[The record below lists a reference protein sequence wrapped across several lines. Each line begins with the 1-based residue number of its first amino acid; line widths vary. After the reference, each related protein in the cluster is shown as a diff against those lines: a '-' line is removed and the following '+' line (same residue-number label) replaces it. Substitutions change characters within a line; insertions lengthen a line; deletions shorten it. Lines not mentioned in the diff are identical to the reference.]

1 MNERPTTPARSAL
14 RVWPLPWHEVLVR
27 AATAADDLAV
37 QAWNR
42 LRRDRTLAE
51 ISSGA
56 SRLLPAVARRI
67 ARADPDHRDVGELR
81 AIHRQVWASNT
92 RVLAA
97 SMPLVE
103 MLRERGFDPLVLKGG
118 ALVGAVY
125 GDLGARA
132 MTDVDVIVRGRDF
145 DAALDALE
153 AEGMTTTEDRNRT
166 RRMWHGIG
174 LADGT
179 AAVDLHHLMSS
190 WLPFDEEALW
200 ARSEQTDVLGHT
212 IRVPAPADLFT
223 HAVVHGVRPNDPV
236 NLRWIVDAHAVAV
249 TRPDLD
255 WAGLVERLTGPAVP
269 LVLDATTYL
278 VSRFSTPIPPSAI
291 SALSLRPVTRTESA
305 MYRISVTGDL
315 GPLVGRLPG
324 LMSEWVRTRRGQ
336 GAGAAM
342 RDLPDF
348 LAEMWEL
355 GSPDEIPREV
365 TRKLRRQ
372 AHRLTGRDS
381 AS

>member
-1 MNERPTTPARSAL
+1 MNERHAPHAESVL

-27 AATAADDLAV
+27 AATADDDGAV
-37 QAWNR
+37 RAWNR
-42 LRRDRTLAE
+42 LRRDLTLAE
-51 ISSGA
+51 ILEDA
-56 SRLLPAVARRI
+56 PRLLPAVARRVT
-67 ARADPDHRDVGELR
+67 RADPHHRDVADLR
-81 AIHRQVWASNT
+81 AIHRQVWATNT
-92 RVLAA
+92 RILAA
-97 SMPLVE
+97 SLPKVE
-103 MLRERGFDPLVLKGG
+103 MLSKAGFDPLVLKGG

-132 MTDVDVIVRGRDF
+132 MTDVDVIVRARDF

-153 AEGMTTTEDRNRT
+153 AEGMTTTEDRTRT

-200 ARSEQTDVLGHT
+200 ARSEQTEVLGHT

-236 NLRWIVDAHAVAV
+236 NLRWIVDAHSVAAR
-249 TRPDLD
+249 RPDLD

-278 VSRFSTPIPPSAI
+278 VSRFSTPVPASVV
-291 SALSLRPVTRTESA
+291 SALSQRHVSRGDA
-305 MYRISVTGDL
+305 VMYRISVTGDL
-315 GPLVGRLPG
+315 GPVAGRLPG

-336 GAGAAM
+336 GLGAAI

-355 GSPDEIPREV
+355 GSPNEIPGEV

-372 AHRLTGRDS
+372 TRRLTGRNS
-381 AS
+381 ES